1 MTNIVRKDH
10 FHLSWIYVFE
20 LMCFNLRFIQITNH
34 LNKMKTKSEQT
45 TLMNNEEKTLKTDL
59 PNFKSLSESSK
70 EDWEE
75 IIAKQKVHFKT
86 LPDRILNHLKMLDG
100 DYAGFPVDRLQH
112 SLQTAELAAI
122 DGRDEEYIVCA
133 LLHDI
138 GDNLGPV
145 NHPDIAAAILHPF
158 VSEANHWMVKHHGI
172 FQGYNFFHHLGMDRN
187 MRETYRKS
195 PYFDHT
201 AEFIAKYDD
210 IAFDSDKPK
219 LGLEEFEPMV
229 RRVLKEP
236 KNTIYNFKRY

>member
-1 MTNIVRKDH
+1 M
-10 FHLSWIYVFE
+10 SEIYVFRG
-20 LMCFNLRFIQITNH
+20 MCFNLKTSKITECPNRMR
-34 LNKMKTKSEQT
+34 NISDQT
-45 TLMNNEEKTLKTDL
+45 TSMNDEDKTHSTNL
-59 PNFKSLSESSK
+59 PKFRSLSESSK
-70 EDWEE
+70 GDWQK

-86 LPDRILNHLKMLDG
+86 LPDRILNHLKMLVG
-100 DYAGFPVDRLQH
+100 DYAGFLVDRLQH

-187 MRETYRKS
+187 MRDTFRKS
-195 PYFDHT
+195 PYFDYT

-210 IAFDSDKPK
+210 IAFDSEKPK
-219 LGLEEFEPMV
+219 LQLEEFEPMV